1 MPYDTIVDPAE
12 AGESLEIVNL
22 RGKISVSTGG
32 FVQRI
37 LDLKKMDEKSLIEDK
52 ETL

>member
-12 AGESLEIVNL
+12 VKESLEIVNL
-22 RGKISVSTGG
+22 RGKISVSTRS
-32 FVQRI
+32 FVQCI
-37 LDLKKMDEKSLIEDK
+37 LLDLKKRPWIEDK

>member
-12 AGESLEIVNL
+12 VKESLEIVNL

-32 FVQRI
+32 LVQRI
-37 LDLKKMDEKSLIEDK
+37 LDLRKWMKSPWIEDK

>member
-1 MPYDTIVDPAE
+1 MPYDPIVDPAE
-12 AGESLEIVNL
+12 VKESLEIVNL
-22 RGKISVSTGG
+22 KGKISISNRG

-37 LDLKKMDEKSLIEDK
+37 LDLKKWMKSPWIEDK

>member
-12 AGESLEIVNL
+12 VKESLEINL

-37 LDLKKMDEKSLIEDK
+37 LDLKKWMKSPWIEDK
-52 ETL
+52 